1 MGARE
6 GGGSMKPR
14 APVLSVLG
22 LCWVGLSNPTHLETP
37 NFKASRTPVLSVL
50 GSRTRTRV
58 REIFVCSQWLY
69 KKTYARTKKPN
80 KPNTLNIP
88 IDKALNPLGFNCVG
102 FVLGCCFLCW
112 VGFFGGADS

>member
-1 MGARE
+1 
-6 GGGSMKPR
+6 MKPR

-22 LCWVGLSNPTHLETP
+22 LCWVGLSNPTHLEAP
-37 NFKASRTPVLSVL
+37 NSKASRTPVLSVL

-80 KPNTLNIP
+80 KPNTLNTPNIN
-88 IDKALNPLGFNCVG
+88 ALNSLVFICVG
-102 FVLGCCFLCW
+102 FVLGCLNVCW
-112 VGFFGGADS
+112 VLFFGGLC